1 MDRAVVIGYDGSP
14 DAEAALRW
22 GLVFADRHRVSVRI
36 VQAFDP
42 SQHTLRLVGG
52 GGADAAQRLYGHAV
66 KQMKEVRDRSKD
78 DHPHLQISTVLE
90 PALPDDLLIDQ
101 SRTAEAVVIGSRGQS
116 RMSTLLAGS
125 TALSVA
131 ARAHST
137 VVAVRKGPDREAS
150 RHGVVVGTDGSPVAE
165 AAIGFAFQQADELG
179 APLTVVHAWTDPM
192 TVSMLGSTV
201 PKYDPDEYPREK
213 HALLVESL
221 AGWAD
226 KFPEV
231 EMHARVIRGHAISV
245 LAKASAEADLLVV
258 GCHGH
263 SVLRGMVLGSVSQG
277 LLHRASVPVSI
288 VHLHD

>member
-1 MDRAVVIGYDGSP
+1 MNRAVVIGYDGSP
-14 DAEAALRW
+14 DAEEALRW
-22 GLVFADRHRVSVRI
+22 GLVFADRHRVPVRI

-52 GGADAAQRLYGHAV
+52 GGADAAERLYEHAQQ
-66 KQMKEVRDRSKD
+66 QMKEVRDRSKD

-131 ARAHST
+131 AGAHST
-137 VVAVRKGPDREAS
+137 VVAVRRRPHQQAAP
-150 RHGVVVGTDGSPVAE
+150 HGVVVGTDGSPVAE
-165 AAIGFAFQQADELG
+165 AAIGFAFQQAAELG
-179 APLTVVHAWTDPM
+179 AALTVVHAWTDPM
-192 TVSMLGSTV
+192 TVSMLGSTI
-201 PKYDPDEYPREK
+201 PMYDPDDYPRDK
-213 HALLVESL
+213 HSLLVESL
-221 AGWAD
+221 AAWAD

-231 EMHARVIRGHAISV
+231 EMHARVIRGHAINV
-245 LAKASAEADLLVV
+245 LAEASADAKLLVV

>member
-1 MDRAVVIGYDGSP
+1 MNRTVAIGYDGSP
-14 DAEAALRW
+14 DAEAALDW
-22 GLVFADRHRVSVRI
+22 GLAFADRHRAPVRI

-52 GGADAAQRLYGHAV
+52 GGADAAQRLYVQAQQ
-66 KQMKEVRDRSKD
+66 QMKQARDRSKD
-78 DHPHLQISTVLE
+78 DHPHLEIRTVLE

-101 SRTAEAVVIGSRGQS
+101 SRTAETVVVGSRGQS

-131 ARAHST
+131 ARAHCT
-137 VVAVRKGPDREAS
+137 VVAVRRRSDPQPSG
-150 RHGVVVGTDGSPVAE
+150 HGVVVGTDGSPVAE
-165 AAIGFAFQQADELG
+165 AAIGFAFQQAAELS

-192 TVSMLGSTV
+192 TVSVLGSTI
-201 PKYDPDEYPREK
+201 PMYDPIDYPREQ
-213 HALLVESL
+213 HSLLVESL
-221 AGWAD
+221 AGWTD

-231 EMHARVIRGHAISV
+231 EVHVRIIRGHAIST
-245 LAKASAEADLLVV
+245 LAEASADAELLVV

-277 LLHRASVPVSI
+277 LLHRASVPVAI